1 MSPPLVA
8 VDEPGGWAPCCLW
21 WCHETTTCVLEP
33 MAPCFCVP
41 RAVQLICVAIE
52 GLERPNNIATLL
64 CAWDVCSC
72 LERHAVIVLTR
83 TAFAPHLGN
92 CLPNCMPCRATQL
105 IPLAATC
112 QPGMHGGV
120 LRAPGICSIS
130 VMEPSN
136 VSNWLAVCMC
146 LRK

>member
-8 VDEPGGWAPCCLW
+8 VDEPGGWAPCCIWLVSSDN
-21 WCHETTTCVLEP
+21 HLLQFVLEP

-64 CAWDVCSC
+64 CAWGVCSC

-92 CLPNCMPCRATQL
+92 CLPNCLPCRATQL
-105 IPLAATC
+105 IPPAATC
-112 QPGMHGGV
+112 QPGMHGAV
-120 LRAPGICSIS
+120 TPASGIC
-130 VMEPSN
+130 
-136 VSNWLAVCMC
+136 
-146 LRK
+146 